1 MSNLAINTAQ
11 NVNLDYKLIG
21 VGERFVAFLIDGLIL
36 FTYITLMENFMD
48 ISRLFSDA
56 DPWTVRG
63 FLGLLMLPA
72 FFYSVLCHILFKGQT
87 IGKMIMKIKVV
98 RFDGTPNQWYN
109 LFVRWM
115 LRIIDIWMFF
125 SSIGVISILL
135 SDKKQR
141 VGDAASGTVVI
152 SVKKKHKITSTILED
167 IKDDYLPTFNNV
179 TQLSDKDVRIIKET
193 FAISKRNR
201 DYKTLHLLRKKVCLL
216 LSIESKLYDKQLIE
230 TILKDYN
237 YYTQNM

>member
-1 MSNLAINTAQ
+1 MSILAINTAQ

-21 VGERFVAFLIDGLIL
+21 IGERFVSFIIDGLL
-36 FTYITLMENFMD
+36 LVTYLTIMENLMD
-48 ISRLFSDA
+48 LSEIFNA
-56 DPWTVRG
+56 DGWTRRG
-63 FLGLLMLPA
+63 FLGLFFLPA
-72 FFYSVLCHILFKGQT
+72 FFYSLLCHILFGGQT

-98 RFDGTPNQWYN
+98 RLDGAPTEWYN

-125 SSIGVISILL
+125 SSIGVLSILL

-141 VGDAASGTVVI
+141 VGDSAAGTVVI

-167 IKDDYLPTFNNV
+167 ITDDYQPVFNNV

-193 FAISKRNR
+193 FNISKKNS
-201 DYKTLHLLRKKVCLL
+201 DFKTLTILRKKVCDVLNID
-216 LSIESKLYDKQLIE
+216 SALYDIE
-230 TILKDYN
+230 FLDTILKDYN
-237 YYTQNM
+237 FYTQDM

>member
-1 MSNLAINTAQ
+1 MSNIAINTAQ

-36 FTYITLMENFMD
+36 IAYMTIMENLVAVSEIFD
-48 ISRLFSDA
+48 TDS
-56 DPWTVRG
+56 WTRRG
-63 FLGLLMLPA
+63 FLGLLTLPA
-72 FFYSVLCHILFKGQT
+72 LFYSLLCHVLFSGQT

-98 RFDGTPNQWYN
+98 RFDGAPTQWYN
-109 LFVRWM
+109 LLVRWM

-125 SSIGVISILL
+125 ASIGVISILL

-141 VGDAASGTVVI
+141 VGDSAAGTVVI
-152 SVKKKHKITSTILED
+152 SVKQKHKITSTILEE
-167 IKDDYLPTFNNV
+167 ITDDYEPVFNNV
-179 TQLSDKDVRIIKET
+179 TLLSDKDVRIIKEA
-193 FAISKRNR
+193 FMISKRNN
-201 DYKTLHLLRKKVCLL
+201 DFKTLTIIRNKICGLLQ
-216 LSIESKLYDKQLIE
+216 IESDMFDKEFID